1 MRATKTGKRLAS
13 IFLLAAMV
21 LMLLAGCGKSEPT
34 EKKGETDPAPKQT
47 EKASESAGQ
56 KDKDEGK
63 KGQTSS
69 AAALRAAI
77 DAANTGMQSSQDNM
91 AFDEEYIYFVA
102 NHDRYRCRYDGSD
115 VQKLE
120 KELENVTMAEGKL
133 WGYWQHTGYQ
143 EPGAV
148 YSMDPKTCAMT
159 MVTEM
164 PFAGQDANLI
174 QVSGN
179 WLCYARD
186 KGNELVVYD
195 LAAGTEKVIFAYAFG
210 DLLRS
215 VESCCIYGNTLYA
228 LIRDTSKDFNCV
240 LCACELGAADIMTRL
255 SQTMSLHGET
265 APIWMEDGLLL
276 TEEQFGGETQYYY
289 AKFADIDVENK
300 KWEFKE
306 DKNKIGVVGDSYT
319 INNKGYSRYVLG
331 NDLLMIDGMRI
342 HYYAGFDYQ
351 KDQILAEDIQG
362 YRNGIEMCHGI
373 HDGSVYVCLEKS
385 SSEAEILK
393 ISEGGTVERFSVAL
407 PEA

>member
-34 EKKGETDPAPKQT
+34 EKKGETDPTPKQT

-56 KDKDEGK
+56 KEKDEGK
-63 KGQTSS
+63 KGQTAP

-164 PFAGQDANLI
+164 PFAGQDANRI

-179 WLCYARD
+179 WLCYTRD
-186 KGNELVVYD
+186 KGNELIVRD

-240 LCACELGAADIMTRL
+240 LCACGTRRICFIMRRTR
-255 SQTMSLHGET
+255 
-265 APIWMEDGLLL
+265 
-276 TEEQFGGETQYYY
+276 
-289 AKFADIDVENK
+289 K
-300 KWEFKE
+300 
-306 DKNKIGVVGDSYT
+306 
-319 INNKGYSRYVLG
+319 
-331 NDLLMIDGMRI
+331 
-342 HYYAGFDYQ
+342 
-351 KDQILAEDIQG
+351 
-362 YRNGIEMCHGI
+362 
-373 HDGSVYVCLEKS
+373 
-385 SSEAEILK
+385 
-393 ISEGGTVERFSVAL
+393 
-407 PEA
+407 